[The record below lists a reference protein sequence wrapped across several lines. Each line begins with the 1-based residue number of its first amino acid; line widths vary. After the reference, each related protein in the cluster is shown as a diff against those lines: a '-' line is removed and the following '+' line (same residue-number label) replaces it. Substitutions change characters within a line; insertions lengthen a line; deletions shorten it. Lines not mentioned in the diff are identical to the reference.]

1 MPIFDA
7 RSSTSVITLPG
18 ISTNLGVEIY
28 SIGMTLELPSN
39 GTVRGAESIS
49 LMPGRIDL
57 SGVSTNLGV
66 VMFDLLLFD
75 LLRRRIGDLG
85 GM

>member
-1 MPIFDA
+1 
-7 RSSTSVITLPG
+7 
-18 ISTNLGVEIY
+18 
-28 SIGMTLELPSN
+28 MTLELPSN

-49 LMPGRIDL
+49 LMPGRIAL

-85 GM
+85 GI

>member
-1 MPIFDA
+1 MKFHPELVALRLIW
-7 RSSTSVITLPG
+7 IC
-18 ISTNLGVEIY
+18 

-39 GTVRGAESIS
+39 GTVRGAESIWKAA
-49 LMPGRIDL
+49 MPIFDIRSSTSVIAL
-57 SGVSTNLGV
+57 PGVSANLGV